1 MLRAI
6 LGLGAL
12 AAALSLMSAA
22 PASAQPG
29 GPLIETTC
37 NYAQIQAALQV
48 ESPDASTRL
57 AEHPDAQA
65 KVQKLLSLP
74 IDERRQRVQSFL
86 DRNPDVAAKIEQ
98 KRNTPEGQDKLQML
112 RRVADTCHNY

>member
-6 LGLGAL
+6 LGVGGL
-12 AAALSLMSAA
+12 AAAVSFISAA

-37 NYAQIQAALQV
+37 NYAQIEAALRV
-48 ESPDASTRL
+48 EAPEVSTRL
-57 AEHPDAQA
+57 AEDPDAQA
-65 KVQKLLSLP
+65 KVQKLLGLP
-74 IDERRQRVQSFL
+74 IDQRKQQVQSFL

-98 KRNTPEGQDKLQML
+98 KRNSPEGQDKLQKMQ
-112 RRVADTCHNY
+112 RVADTCHNY